1 MWLGGH
7 SQRFGRVV
15 VQCGQRLSL
24 LCLPAVLSAHNPPYL
39 VAVVTAPSLIL
50 PPLPLVQGNITVGDV
65 AMMLPFND
73 YLYILAMTGQ
83 V

>member
-1 MWLGGH
+1 MFNAVRG
-7 SQRFGRVV
+7 SPCCV
-15 VQCGQRLSL
+15 CL
-24 LCLPAVLSAHNPPYL
+24 LFYPSAHTPPYL